1 MEEAIIHTDGGS
13 RGNPG
18 PAAYA
23 YTLEVAGQP
32 LIEEKCYMGHTTN
45 NVAEYTGVVKAL
57 EHAKELG
64 VRRIIL
70 KSDSELMVKQMTGIY
85 RVKHDGLIPLY
96 KRAIDLTRAFE
107 KVTFQHV
114 RREYNKHADRL
125 CNEAM
130 DERSSGRKA
139 PALDAHP
146 TPLASAPV
154 VPLSPPPVTVE
165 SKPVEEPP
173 KKRVARVD
181 FETVQ
186 NRGYE
191 ILLRAAAEWGGGSVP
206 KVAVGEVWLEIWEML
221 RETGA
226 IKKK

>member
-1 MEEAIIHTDGGS
+1 MEDAIIHTDGGS

-23 YTLEVAGQP
+23 YTMELAGQP

-64 VRRIIL
+64 VRKVLL

-85 RVKHDGLIPLY
+85 RVKNDGLIPLF
-96 KRAIDLTRAFE
+96 KRAMDLTRAFE

-130 DERSSGRKA
+130 DERSEGRIPGSSESLARALVPPTAA
-139 PALDAHP
+139 PAPA
-146 TPLASAPV
+146 
-154 VPLSPPPVTVE
+154 PVTVPAVDTSE
-165 SKPVEEPP
+165 PVA
-173 KKRVARVD
+173 KKRKPRVD
-181 FETVQ
+181 FDAVQ
-186 NRGYE
+186 NQGYE
-191 ILLRAAAEWGGGSVP
+191 ILLRAAAEWGGGAVP
-206 KVAVGEVWLEIWEML
+206 KVAVGEVWQEIWEML
-221 RETGA
+221 NETGV
-226 IKKK
+226 IKKS